1 MKVRINRKCKTCEW
15 AFGQYNER
23 DRSYNKNNIDFYIC
37 AGHSDVVKYGDKI
50 NDLNMKCGCW
60 EPGLEYFT
68 TLSKR
73 LEKYENADLVLKYEA
88 SLGFNFNMLKKV
100 KNGKYFFK
108 INENIMAGKI
118 FNIFKSKKNG
128 ENIEVVKGFES
139 DLADYLKKY
148 MVDELV
154 CSINCKDK
162 EKIRYIFELGKS
174 QTRSRKYSFITNIPL
189 SSKDFKN

>member
-23 DRSYNKNNIDFYIC
+23 DRSYSKKNIDFYIC
-37 AGHSDVVKYGDKI
+37 AGHSDVIKYGDKI
-50 NDLNMKCGCW
+50 NDLNMTCDCW
-60 EPGLEYFT
+60 EAGLDYFT

-88 SLGFNFNMLKKV
+88 SLGFNFNMVKKV

-118 FNIFKSKKNG
+118 FDIFRSKKNG
-128 ENIEVVKGFES
+128 ENVEVVKKYEN

-148 MVDELV
+148 MVDELI
-154 CSINCKDK
+154 CRINCKDK
-162 EKIRYIFELGKS
+162 EKIRYIFEMGKS